1 MPRFVKMKS
10 SFNLEKVMPEKV
22 MPENT
27 PKKTMF
33 IERYCPIDS
42 NKISFTRQQASD
54 FAKQVADDFNP
65 LHNVEAK
72 RFCVPGDLLFSVII
86 AKAGLHKD
94 MSFNFSGMVN
104 ENITLSFPTEINESF
119 DLVDEKAKT
128 YLTVEASGEK
138 THCPAL
144 IDALTKAY
152 VDFSGHT
159 FPDILVKLMA
169 ENNVMINPA
178 RPMVMYQCMKIK
190 LQRLDV
196 TTLSLKLAQTS
207 LSIEGKRG
215 DAWLEFDL
223 ISEGEV
229 VGHGKKHMLLSG
241 LREYCPE
248 NIELMIAQYKESKER
263 YSFK

>member
-1 MPRFVKMKS
+1 MTELATQK
-10 SFNLEKVMPEKV
+10 
-22 MPENT
+22 EN
-27 PKKTMF
+27 MF
-33 IERYCPIDS
+33 IEQYCNIDS
-42 NKISFTRQQASD
+42 EKISFTRQQGSD

-65 LHNVEAK
+65 LHNVETK

-86 AKAGLHKD
+86 AKAGLHKE
-94 MSFNFSGMVN
+94 MSFDFSGMVN
-104 ENITLSFPTEINESF
+104 DNIELTFPTEITDSYAVN
-119 DLVDEKAKT
+119 DDNDKT
-128 YLTVEASGEK
+128 YLTVAVSGEK
-138 THCPAL
+138 TQCPAL
-144 IDALTKAY
+144 INALTKAY

-178 RPMVMYQCMKIK
+178 RPMVMYQCMKIN
-190 LQRLDV
+190 LERLDIK
-196 TTLSLKLAQTS
+196 TLSLQLAQTS

-241 LREYCPE
+241 LRAYCQD
-248 NIELMIAQYKESKER
+248 NIDDLVSQYKESKIT
-263 YSFK
+263 YNQ

>member
-1 MPRFVKMKS
+1 MSEDMSK
-10 SFNLEKVMPEKV
+10 E
-22 MPENT
+22 
-27 PKKTMF
+27 TMF
-33 IERYCPIDS
+33 IENYCSIGS
-42 NKISFTRQQASD
+42 EQISFTRQQGSD

-104 ENITLSFPTEINESF
+104 DGITLTFPTQIADSF
-119 DLVDEKAKT
+119 DVIDDKGKT
-128 YLTVEASGEK
+128 YLTVEASDEK

-144 IDALTKAY
+144 INALTKAY

-169 ENNVMINPA
+169 ENNVMINPS

-190 LQRLDV
+190 LERLDI

-207 LSIEGKRG
+207 LSIDGKRG

-241 LREYCPE
+241 LREYCPD
-248 NIELMIAQYKESKER
+248 NINALIAQYKESKTK
-263 YSFK
+263 YNTAINA

>member
-1 MPRFVKMKS
+1 
-10 SFNLEKVMPEKV
+10 MPEKV
-22 MPENT
+22 T
-27 PKKTMF
+27 PKETMF
-33 IERYCPIDS
+33 IEQFCPIDS
-42 NKISFTRQQASD
+42 EKISFTRQQGSD

-86 AKAGLHKD
+86 AKAGLHKE
-94 MSFNFSGMVN
+94 MSFNFSGMVSDNVALTFPN
-104 ENITLSFPTEINESF
+104 EIKKSF
-119 DLVDEKAKT
+119 DLVDDKNKT

-138 THCPAL
+138 THCPSL
-144 IDALTKAY
+144 INALTKAY

-178 RPMVMYQCMKIK
+178 RPMVMYQCMEIN
-190 LQRLDV
+190 LERLDIN
-196 TTLSLKLAQTS
+196 TLSLQLAQTS
-207 LSIEGKRG
+207 LTIEAKRG

-241 LREYCPE
+241 LREYCQD
-248 NIELMIAQYKESKER
+248 NIDAMVKQYKNSKAE
-263 YSFK
+263 YNSAAS

>member
-1 MPRFVKMKS
+1 
-10 SFNLEKVMPEKV
+10 MPEKV
-22 MPENT
+22 MSEEVN

-33 IERYCPIDS
+33 IEQYCPIDS
-42 NKISFTRQQASD
+42 EKISFTRQQASD

-94 MSFNFSGMVN
+94 MSFNFSGMVKD
-104 ENITLSFPTEINESF
+104 NITLSFPTEINESF
-119 DLVDEKAKT
+119 DIVDEKEKT

-169 ENNVMINPA
+169 ENNVMINPT

-190 LQRLDV
+190 LQRLDI

-248 NIELMIAQYKESKER
+248 NIELMITQYKASKEK
-263 YSFK
+263 YTNK

>member
-1 MPRFVKMKS
+1 
-10 SFNLEKVMPEKV
+10 MPEEV
-22 MPENT
+22 I
-27 PKKTMF
+27 PKETMF
-33 IERYCPIDS
+33 IEQYCPID
-42 NKISFTRQQASD
+42 NEQISFTRQQGSD

-86 AKAGLHKD
+86 AKAGLHKK
-94 MSFNFSGMVN
+94 MIFNFSGMVN
-104 ENITLSFPTEINESF
+104 DGITLSFPNEINNSF
-119 DLVDEKAKT
+119 NVVDDKDKT

-144 IDALTKAY
+144 INALTKAY

-178 RPMVMYQCMKIK
+178 RPMVMYQCMKIN
-190 LQRLDV
+190 LDRLDI
-196 TTLSLKLAQTS
+196 TSLSLQLAQTS

-223 ISEGEV
+223 ISEGKV

-241 LREYCPE
+241 LRDYCQD
-248 NIELMIAQYKESKER
+248 NIDTMVEQYKNSKAS
-263 YSFK
+263 YSA